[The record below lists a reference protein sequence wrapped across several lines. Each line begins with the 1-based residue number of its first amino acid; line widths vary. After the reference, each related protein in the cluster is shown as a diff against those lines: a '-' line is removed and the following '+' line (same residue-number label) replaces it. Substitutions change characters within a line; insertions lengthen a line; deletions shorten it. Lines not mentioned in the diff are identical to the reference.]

1 MAGTDVITHVKAM
14 MLPTGITYAITLI
27 FFGVLG
33 VMQYHGGDADMSRV
47 IEFSNALNAAEGGI
61 FNINPLLLLPP
72 VVVIVAVALKGS
84 RDPRH
89 HPRHCCRCHPGPHLP
104 ARCLHARNHLRL
116 W

>member
-1 MAGTDVITHVKAM
+1 MAGTDVITHVKSM
-14 MLPTGITYAITLI
+14 ILPTGITYAITLI

-47 IEFSNALNAAEGGI
+47 IEFSNALNAAEGGV
-61 FNINPLLLLPP
+61 FNINPLLAPASGRRYRGSCP
-72 VVVIVAVALKGS
+72 EGS
-84 RDPRH
+84 RDSRH